1 MRHDF
6 RAYYHVAYDEVEPA
20 EAIDLITTLPHGSLY
35 VAAVR
40 PEYAWTV
47 EREALADIQDV
58 IYSAMWA
65 YGICTTDEPPTV
77 VRPRD
82 IERTKRER
90 ERTKQAIKRL
100 QDPNVKWEEVTE

>member
-65 YGICTTDEPPTV
+65 YGICITDEPPTV

>member
-1 MRHDF
+1 M
-6 RAYYHVAYDEVEPA
+6 
-20 EAIDLITTLPHGSLY
+20 TLPAGSLY

-40 PEYAWTV
+40 PEYAWSN
-47 EREALADIQDV
+47 EREALADIQDT
-58 IYSAMWA
+58 IYTAMWA
-65 YGICTTDEPPTV
+65 HGMCSTDEPPSV

-100 QDPNVKWEEVTE
+100 QDPNVKWEEVTG

>member
-1 MRHDF
+1 M
-6 RAYYHVAYDEVEPA
+6 
-20 EAIDLITTLPHGSLY
+20 TLPYGSLY

-40 PEYAWTV
+40 PECEWSI
-47 EREALADIQDV
+47 EREALADIQDT
-58 IYSAMWA
+58 IYTAMWSCGM
-65 YGICTTDEPPTV
+65 YSTEEPPTV
-77 VRPRD
+77 IRPSD

>member
-1 MRHDF
+1 M
-6 RAYYHVAYDEVEPA
+6 
-20 EAIDLITTLPHGSLY
+20 TLPPGSLY

-40 PEYAWTV
+40 PECAWSI
-47 EREALADIQDV
+47 EREALADIQDT
-58 IYSAMWA
+58 IYTAMWTR
-65 YGICTTDEPPTV
+65 GMCSTDEPPSV